1 EKVVDDAGQLHYH
14 LKEVELPLD
23 AKNHLRVEAMD
34 IAGNVIAVETDLVSP
49 VIQFKN
55 LEDLMATRS
64 KKTVEIKANV
74 SAQVSDVQ
82 ANLDAQAVNYSLE
95 NGQLSLQIP
104 EQSDGRH
111 SFELIL
117 KDKDGKLI
125 YTKTLNYLVDNEK
138 PTIDLDIEKDE

>member
-1 EKVVDDAGQLHYH
+1 MA
-14 LKEVELPLD
+14 
-23 AKNHLRVEAMD
+23 
-34 IAGNVIAVETDLVSP
+34 P

-55 LEDLMATRS
+55 LEDLMAIRS

-104 EQSDGRH
+104 EQSDGHH

-117 KDKDGKLI
+117 KDKYGNPI
-125 YTKTLNYLVDNEK
+125 YTNNLELFVDNEK
-138 PTIDLDIEKDE
+138 PTIDLDIEKMKRMKRLSRLAKTGVLH

>member
-1 EKVVDDAGQLHYH
+1 
-14 LKEVELPLD
+14 
-23 AKNHLRVEAMD
+23 
-34 IAGNVIAVETDLVSP
+34 
-49 VIQFKN
+49 
-55 LEDLMATRS
+55 
-64 KKTVEIKANV
+64 
-74 SAQVSDVQ
+74 

-138 PTIDLDIEKDE
+138 PTIELDIEEDEEVIQIGKNGRFTLKGKVSDNVSLPKN

>member
-1 EKVVDDAGQLHYH
+1 
-14 LKEVELPLD
+14 
-23 AKNHLRVEAMD
+23 
-34 IAGNVIAVETDLVSP
+34 
-49 VIQFKN
+49 
-55 LEDLMATRS
+55 MATRS

-82 ANLDAQAVNYSLE
+82 ANLDAQAVNHSLE

-138 PTIDLDIEKDE
+138 PTIDLDIEKDEEDEEVIQIGKTGVLH